1 MTGEFN
7 IGILMPG
14 PCARSGAKNYP
25 LALGGPACCPTC
37 DLEMEKERNAADLTA
52 RVHWQRAPG
61 ADPRTDKPA
70 PPEKHPG
77 VIKPI
82 GR

>member
-7 IGILMPG
+7 IRILMPG
-14 PCARSGAKNYP
+14 PCTRCGAKNYP
-25 LALGGPACCPTC
+25 LALGGPARCPTC
-37 DLEMEKERNAADLTA
+37 DLEMEKERNGADLTA
-52 RVHWQRAPG
+52 RVHWQRVPG

-70 PPEKHPG
+70 SPEKRPG